1 MSEVYN
7 SSHTGPAIDDKV
19 QSLIDWGNIYE
30 GKLTPGL
37 LDKNNTGPIDQGIP
51 RWIFDCNEEYNW
63 MRYSVIGNICF
74 LTFHLKI
81 KVTQALQLIENNC
94 YAALNGLPF
103 TSLHDTAF
111 SVYELGGTII
121 NHDGGSLTPDT
132 VLTVQG
138 GSNCIRLENHQ
149 GIVNTTWKQTNESST
164 RDIDKFAWVGGSGF
178 YFIQR

>member
-1 MSEVYN
+1 MSENYY
-7 SSHTGPAIDDKV
+7 SSHTGPTIDDKV
-19 QSLIDWGNIYE
+19 QSLIDWGNIYG

-37 LDKNNTGPIDQGIP
+37 LGKDNTGPMDQGVP
-51 RWIFDCNEEYNW
+51 RWIFSCQEEYNW

-74 LTFHLKI
+74 ITFHLKI
-81 KVTQALQLIENNC
+81 KVTAAALLIENNC

-149 GIVNTTWKQTNESST
+149 GIVNTTWKQTDTSST
-164 RDIDKFAWVGGSGF
+164 KEEKIFAWVGGSGF